1 MPSSLAASGPS
12 RWADFSGPNL
22 APTVKPGERAW
33 MLLPVSTGWE
43 TLKLSIENVERVTE
57 LEVVVKTS
65 GNREVFVPSALTS
78 PLPRVEAFVN
88 GDTVVVPTTGS
99 RAIARVVSVASPN
112 ATVRYRYAGELKEV
126 AVPFTDLIKL
136 DGTLK
141 FGAVVVARDASR
153 NANGQEKV
161 AWRTGQFVSSTEGKT
176 WIVTWAGRPFRF
188 EASSVKP
195 VMCHVPY
202 KAGDKVT
209 VLAEDNLSKG
219 TVLSSEDDGLRYVVK
234 LEQGT
239 ETTVPFDSVS
249 GPLP

>member
-1 MPSSLAASGPS
+1 
-12 RWADFSGPNL
+12 
-22 APTVKPGERAW
+22 

-43 TLKLSIENVERVTE
+43 TLKLSIETVERTTE
-57 LEVVVKTS
+57 LEVVVKA
-65 GNREVFVPSALTS
+65 NADREVFVPSALTT
-78 PLPRVEAFVN
+78 PLPRVDALVN
-88 GDTVVVPTTGS
+88 GDTVVVPTAGS
-99 RAIARVVSVASPN
+99 RAIARVVAVASPS

-126 AVPFTDLIKL
+126 SVPFTDVIKL

-141 FGAVVVARDASR
+141 FGAVVVARDATR
-153 NANGQEKV
+153 NSNGQEKV
-161 AWRTGQFVSSTEGKT
+161 AWRAGQFVSTGEGKT
-176 WIVTWAGRPFRF
+176 WIVTWSGRPFRV

-209 VLAEDNLSKG
+209 VLAEDDISKG

-234 LEQGT
+234 LEQGA
-239 ETTVPFDSVS
+239 ETTVPFDAVS